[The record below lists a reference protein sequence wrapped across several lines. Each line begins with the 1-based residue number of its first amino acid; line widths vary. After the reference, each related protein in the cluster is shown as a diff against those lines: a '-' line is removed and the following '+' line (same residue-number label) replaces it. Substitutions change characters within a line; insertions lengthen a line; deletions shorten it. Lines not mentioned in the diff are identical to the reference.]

1 VDQHDQSYEK
11 ETINEESIAHLKSIF
26 ENHPILSD
34 YMALNDQEGI
44 STGEELVRYVNS
56 GRYRPIENSDDILLV
71 TALMI
76 ILNAKRTVEGK
87 GDNVALL
94 PIFGKVVRDIK
105 NYCARV
111 HHFDRNFISIG
122 FLFCKDIMPY
132 VDYEL
137 M

>member
-1 VDQHDQSYEK
+1 V
-11 ETINEESIAHLKSIF
+11 ETIYEESIAHLKSIF
-26 ENHPILSD
+26 ENHPTLSD

-76 ILNAKRTVEGK
+76 VLNAKRTVKGK